1 MGRKSWK
8 EKRNKTAKR
17 TKKSADNREAKSSS
31 MFTFKAVPD
40 KEVRWAD
47 KPQKGRDDNR
57 YDILPFPISQ
67 EWYAEMR
74 TFYGKPTGL
83 EVGDVDYKLEYASH
97 SRIGPEK
104 TQVLCLRETFGQ
116 ACPVCEER
124 DRLQDNQDEEDPDGK
139 LADGLKPKW
148 RTLYNIIDLNGDE
161 DICLWDYSYHLFE
174 KELLEEVSLGDEG
187 LQYHWDLEEGQTVVW
202 RGKEKK
208 WAGYKFI
215 EAKNIKF
222 EKRAGYNESIL
233 DEVYPLDLLLN
244 IPTYDDVGRIL
255 TGTPEEDATPNRG
268 KQTEEKKTRSRGSR
282 YQKDKPEEKEPE
294 DPPDDTGG
302 APWNKDDDKCED
314 GLTLGVDFQTDDK
327 CKECPDENYNACEA
341 EAERLAEEKEE
352 AVKAEKEKAEK
363 EKVEKEKKEQS
374 STRTRR
380 TKKDEDKS
388 GGRTRKRSRR

>member
-8 EKRNKTAKR
+8 ERRNKTAKR

-57 YDILPFPISQ
+57 YDILPFVISQ
-67 EWYAEMR
+67 EWYADMR

-104 TQVLCLRETFGQ
+104 TQVLCLRETFGH

-161 DICLWDYSYHLFE
+161 DIRLWDYSYHLFE

-187 LQYHWDLEEGQTVVW
+187 LQYHWDFEEGRTVVW

-222 EKRAGYNESIL
+222 EKRAAYNESIL
-233 DEVYPLDLLLN
+233 DEVYPLDLLLS
-244 IPTYDDVGRIL
+244 IPTFDDVARIL
-255 TGTPEEDATPNRG
+255 TGTPEEDATSNHGR
-268 KQTEEKKTRSRGSR
+268 QTEKKETRDRSSR
-282 YQKDKPEEKEPE
+282 YEKLKESEPKDL
-294 DPPDDTGG
+294 PDDTDGT
-302 APWNKDDDKCED
+302 PWNEECED
-314 GLTLGVDFQTDDK
+314 GFTLGVDFQSDDK
-327 CKECPDENYNACEA
+327 CKECPDDNYNACEA
-341 EAERLAEEKEE
+341 ESEKLAEEKEKEE
-352 AVKAEKEKAEK
+352 AKQAAQKEKEKEK
-363 EKVEKEKKEQS
+363 S
-374 STRTRR
+374 GTRTRR
-380 TKKDEDKS
+380 DKKDEKKD
-388 GGRTRKRSRR
+388 GGRTRRPNRR